1 MWQKLQINDSIF
13 IPDQKWLRYTFIIFA
28 LKILVNDQKVKIFD
42 RMIYFCPTNLKWIKV
57 HMKIQVLW
65 KSWELYSDMNTI
77 MNRAVNLTTI
87 LTMEGLAISKT
98 QKESMDASDY
108 ERAIRE
114 FEKLAWS
121 GLTELLS
128 LKICFDLYHNL

>member
-1 MWQKLQINDSIF
+1 
-13 IPDQKWLRYTFIIFA
+13 
-28 LKILVNDQKVKIFD
+28 
-42 RMIYFCPTNLKWIKV
+42 
-57 HMKIQVLW
+57 
-65 KSWELYSDMNTI
+65 